1 MRSWLKVGLLCPLIS
16 LLSCGGEQTEPNRSE
31 DAHRANNHGVALL
44 EQFDYQGAAESFRE
58 ASALDAA
65 LGTAH
70 LNLAVA
76 LYHAQDFS
84 NAERAV
90 RTSMPLLP
98 SALQPTYLLGLI
110 ARAQNQPSDALDA
123 FLQVLDSD
131 PLDVGANINAG
142 QLYLEIQE
150 YETAI
155 EYLRRAYTQE
165 QHNVTA
171 SYNLGLALV
180 RNGNTEE
187 GQQILETAQALRAT
201 NYGITYGPGYLN
213 EGRYAVAIASTGA
226 EPELVDQTVPSASF
240 SLLNIA
246 STRLDSA
253 LPEESPF
260 GRSYTANDLN
270 NLAALQQ
277 LAASLGGGI
286 TAIDYDTDGDLDLF
300 RASPAGEQLLQN
312 NGGNNWS
319 DVTDTVAL
327 SDTPSNSTPIGALT
341 LDYNNDHAP
350 DLFVIRQGVSSLYR
364 NDAGRFSDV
373 TDSAGI
379 PQLPYLPGSAAAMD
393 VDHDGD
399 ADLLIAGLVDVIATQ
414 QTLGNRSVTFP
425 QEFAPAPLLLL
436 RNNQDGTFTDITTQ
450 AGLTSTGHAIAIVP
464 ADFNNGRDIDFLIV
478 DRDDSPRLFLN
489 QRDFT
494 FRDVTSDAGLTR
506 NGSITT
512 GVTAADLNHDD
523 YPDIVF
529 AGETSTD
536 STIALSDGQGG
547 FTMTPAPT
555 SAQGAHALQLF
566 DYDNDGLLDLLTWTS
581 NGIQLARNIG
591 TSWTDVST
599 ATLTTQPPLPVIT
612 AAPTFVTADFDLDGD
627 TDFVTATTGSVLFA
641 ENSGTPNSSLRVSL
655 RGTASNRL
663 GIGAKVQLR
672 AGSLSTRLD
681 TASTTPPVGPA
692 DLVFGLGSRPGAD
705 VVRVLWPSGI
715 VQAEVP
721 QTEAVLSTL
730 VPVQELDREPSSCPL
745 LFTWN
750 GTRFEFVTDFL
761 GGGEMG
767 YWHGPDHYNT
777 PDPVEYVRIPGDRL
791 QPRDGQLEL
800 RITNEL
806 EEVIFFDHLSLISV
820 SHPNDITVYPNEGQT
835 VPPKPHRLHGV
846 RDIRTAVRVFNDKGT
861 DMTERV
867 AALDRQYPDEFGLKP
882 FRGYAESHTLTV
894 DLGPRDNEAITLL
907 LTGWTDYA
915 FSSDNVAA
923 HQAGLTPS
931 LPVLQIKNGVGNWRH
946 AVEIGI
952 PVGRPQTIAVDL
964 TGHLQPEEHEVRIVT
979 DMRVYWDQIQIG
991 RPVSLDNI
999 KDHTVAREQTLHATT
1014 AELRARGF
1022 SKELHPNG
1030 TQPTTYDYEQVSLLS
1045 PWKTMSGSYTRPGD
1059 VRELL
1064 AVSDDLFTIAKD
1076 GDEVVLSFD
1085 AAQLDPL
1092 PANWTRTYLLRTDG
1106 FSKEMDINSA
1116 SPDSI
1121 EPLPFH
1127 AMSAYPY
1134 SESEHYPKT
1143 RVHEAYRKIFNSRH
1157 VVQSI
1162 PRIDVVQ

>member
-1 MRSWLKVGLLCPLIS
+1 MDV
-16 LLSCGGEQTEPNRSE
+16 
-31 DAHRANNHGVALL
+31 RAI
-44 EQFDYQGAAESFRE
+44 F
-58 ASALDAA
+58 
-65 LGTAH
+65 
-70 LNLAVA
+70 
-76 LYHAQDFS
+76 
-84 NAERAV
+84 
-90 RTSMPLLP
+90 
-98 SALQPTYLLGLI
+98 
-110 ARAQNQPSDALDA
+110 
-123 FLQVLDSD
+123 
-131 PLDVGANINAG
+131 NAG

-150 YETAI
+150 YGTAI
-155 EYLRRAYTQE
+155 EHLRRAYTHE
-165 QHNVTA
+165 PHNVTA

-180 RNGNTEE
+180 RNGNTDE
-187 GQQILETAQALRAT
+187 GQQLLETAQALRAT

-226 EPELVDQTVPSASF
+226 EPELVDQAVPSASF
-240 SLLNIA
+240 SLRNIA
-246 STRLDSA
+246 STGLDNA
-253 LPEESPF
+253 PPEESPF
-260 GRSYTANDLN
+260 GRSYTAEDLN
-270 NLAALQQ
+270 DRAALQR
-277 LAASLGGGI
+277 LAASLGGGLA
-286 TAIDYDTDGDLDLF
+286 AIDYDSDGDLDLF

-312 NGGNNWS
+312 NGRNNWS
-319 DVTDTVAL
+319 NVTDTVAL
-327 SDTPSNSTPIGALT
+327 SDPPANSTPIGVIT

-350 DLFVIRQGVSSLYR
+350 DLFVIRLGISSLYR
-364 NDAGRFSDV
+364 NDAGRFTDV

-379 PQLPYLPGSAAAMD
+379 PQLPFLPSSAAAMD

-399 ADLLIAGLVDVIATQ
+399 ADLLIAGLVDVIATRQ
-414 QTLGNRSVTFP
+414 ALGDRSVTFP

-464 ADFNNGRDIDFLIV
+464 ADFNNGRDLDFLIV

-494 FRDVTSDAGLTR
+494 FRDVTSDVGLTR
-506 NGSITT
+506 SRAVTT

-523 YPDIVF
+523 YPDIIF
-529 AGETSTD
+529 AGENPTD
-536 STIALSDGQGG
+536 SAIALSDGQGG
-547 FTMTPAPT
+547 FTMTSAPT
-555 SAQGAHALQLF
+555 SAQGAHALQLI
-566 DYDNDGLLDLLTWTS
+566 DYDNDGLLDLLSWTS
-581 NGIQLARNIG
+581 DGARLARNIG
-591 TSWTDVST
+591 TSWTDVSSAALT
-599 ATLTTQPPLPVIT
+599 AQAPLPLIT
-612 AAPTFVTADFDLDGD
+612 APPTFVVADFDLDGD
-627 TDFVTATTGSVLFA
+627 TDFITATTGSVLFA
-641 ENSGTPNSSLRVSL
+641 ENSGTPNGSLRVSL

-705 VVRVLWPSGI
+705 VIRVLWPSGI

-721 QTEAVLSTL
+721 QTEAVLTTV

-750 GTRFEFVTDFL
+750 GTRFEFNTDFL

-820 SHPNDITVYPNEGQT
+820 SHPSDITVYPNEGQT

-846 RDIRTAVRVFNDKGT
+846 RSIRPPVRVFNDKGT
-861 DMTERV
+861 DMTDRV
-867 AALDRQYPDEFGLKP
+867 TALDRRYPDEFGLKP

-894 DLGPRDNEAITLL
+894 DLGPRDDEAITLL

-931 LPVLQIKNGVGNWRH
+931 LPALQIKNGVGNWRH
-946 AVEIGI
+946 AIDIGI

-964 TGHLQPEEHEVRIVT
+964 TGHLQPGEHEVRIVT
-979 DMRVYWDQIQIG
+979 DMRVYWDQIQVG

-999 KDHTVAREQTLHATT
+999 DDHAVVREQTLHATT

-1092 PANWTRTYLLRTDG
+1092 PTNWTRTYLLRTDG

-1116 SPDSI
+1116 SPDSV

-1134 SESEHYPKT
+1134 SESEQYPKT
-1143 RVHEAYRKIFNSRH
+1143 RTHETYREIFNSRR

>member
-1 MRSWLKVGLLCPLIS
+1 MRSWRIVSVFCALSSVIS
-16 LLSCGGEQTEPNRSE
+16 CSGAPPEPERRE
-31 DAHRANNHGVALL
+31 DAYRANNHGVALL

-58 ASALDAA
+58 ATALNAA
-65 LGTAH
+65 LGIAH

-76 LYHAQDFS
+76 LYHAQDFGD
-84 NAERAV
+84 AERAV
-90 RTSMPLLP
+90 RTSIPLLP
-98 SALQPTYLLGLI
+98 SGLQPPYLLGLI
-110 ARAQNQPSDALDA
+110 ARAQNQPNNALDA
-123 FLQVLDSD
+123 FLEVLESD

-142 QLYLEIQE
+142 QLYLERQE

-155 EYLRRAYTQE
+155 EYLRRAFTQE

-187 GQQILETAQALRAT
+187 GQQFLDTAQALRAT

-213 EGRYAVAIASTGA
+213 EGRYAVALASTGA
-226 EPELVDQTVPSASF
+226 EPELVDQNVPSANF
-240 SLLNIA
+240 TLVNIA
-246 STRLDSA
+246 STRPVGS
-253 LPEESPF
+253 PEEESPF
-260 GRSYTANDLN
+260 GRSYTADDLNDLT
-270 NLAALQQ
+270 ALQ
-277 LAASLGGGI
+277 LAASLGGGL

-300 RASPAGEQLLQN
+300 RASPTGEQLLQN
-312 NGGNNWS
+312 NGSNNWS
-319 DVTDTVAL
+319 DVTSTVAL
-327 SDTPSNSTPIGALT
+327 SGPPPNSTPIGAVT

-350 DLFVIRQGVSSLYR
+350 DLFVIRQGTSSLYR

-379 PQLPYLPGSAAAMD
+379 PQLPYLPGAAAAMD

-399 ADLLIAGLVDVIATQ
+399 ADLLIAGLVDITATQ
-414 QTLGNRSVTFP
+414 QTLGNRTVTFP

-436 RNNQDGTFTDITTQ
+436 RNNQNGTFTDITTQ

-464 ADFNNGRDIDFLIV
+464 ADFNNGRDIDLLIV
-478 DRDDSPRLFLN
+478 DRADSPRLFLN

-494 FRDVTSDAGLTR
+494 FRDVTNTVGLTR

-529 AGETSTD
+529 AGTTSAD

-547 FTMTPAPT
+547 FTITQAPT
-555 SAQGAHALQLF
+555 GAQDAQILQLF
-566 DYDNDGLLDLLTWTS
+566 DYDNDGLLDLLSWTS
-581 NGIQLARNIG
+581 DGVRLARNLG
-591 TSWTDVST
+591 TSWADVSE
-599 ATLTTQPPLPVIT
+599 ATLSAQPTLPFTTT
-612 AAPTFVTADFDLDGD
+612 ASGLVVADFDLDGD
-627 TDFVTATTGSVLFA
+627 TDFVTATTGSVLLA

-681 TASTTPPVGPA
+681 TTSTTPSIGPA
-692 DLVFGLGSRPGAD
+692 DLVFGLGARPGAD

-721 QTEAVLSTL
+721 QTEAALTTL

-750 GTRFEFVTDFL
+750 GTRFEFITDFL

-820 SHPNDITVYPNEGQT
+820 SHPSDITVYPNEGQT

-846 RDIRTAVRVFNDKGT
+846 RDIRTPVRVFNDKGT
-861 DMTERV
+861 DMTDRI
-867 AALDRQYPDEFGLKP
+867 AALDRRYPDEFGLKP
-882 FRGYAESHTLTV
+882 FRGYAEPHTLTV
-894 DLGPRDNEAITLL
+894 DLGPRNDEAITLL

-931 LPVLQIKNGVGNWRH
+931 LPALQIKNGVGNWRH
-946 AVEIGI
+946 AVDIGI
-952 PVGRPQTIAVDL
+952 PVGRPQTIALDL
-964 TGHLQPEEHEVRIVT
+964 TGHLHPGEHEVRIVT
-979 DMRVYWDQIQIG
+979 DMRVYWDQIQVG
-991 RPVSLDNI
+991 RPVSLDDI
-999 KDHTVAREQTLHATT
+999 EDHAVVREQTLHATT
-1014 AELRARGF
+1014 AELRTRGF

-1076 GDEVVLSFD
+1076 GDEIVLSFD
-1085 AAQLDPL
+1085 AAQLDSL
-1092 PANWTRTYLLRTDG
+1092 PTNWTRTYLLRTDG

-1116 SPDSI
+1116 SPDSV

-1134 SESEHYPKT
+1134 SDSEHYPKT
-1143 RVHEAYRKIFNSRH
+1143 RAHETYRGTFNSRH

>member
-1 MRSWLKVGLLCPLIS
+1 MRSWLEVSVLCSVIS
-16 LLSCGGEQTEPNRSE
+16 LISCGGEQTNPDRSE
-31 DAHRANNHGVALL
+31 DAYRANNHGVALL

-58 ASALDAA
+58 ASALNAA

-90 RTSMPLLP
+90 RTSIPLLP
-98 SALQPTYLLGLI
+98 SALQPLYLVGLI
-110 ARAQNQPSDALDA
+110 ARAQNQPTDALDA

-131 PLDVGANINAG
+131 PLDIGANINAG

-150 YETAI
+150 YGTAI
-155 EYLRRAYTQE
+155 EYLRRAYTHE
-165 QHNVTA
+165 PHNVTA
-171 SYNLGLALV
+171 SYNQGLALV
-180 RNGNTEE
+180 RNGNTDE
-187 GQQILETAQALRAT
+187 GQQLLETAQALRAT

-226 EPELVDQTVPSASF
+226 EPELVDQAVPSASF
-240 SLLNIA
+240 SLRNIA
-246 STRLDSA
+246 STGLDNA
-253 LPEESPF
+253 PPEESPF
-260 GRSYTANDLN
+260 GRSYTAEDLN
-270 NLAALQQ
+270 DLAALQQ
-277 LAASLGGGI
+277 LAASLGGGLA
-286 TAIDYDTDGDLDLF
+286 AIDYDTDGDLDLF
-300 RASPAGEQLLQN
+300 RATPAGEQLLQN

-327 SDTPSNSTPIGALT
+327 SDPPANSTPIGVIT

-350 DLFVIRQGVSSLYR
+350 DLFVIRQGISSLYR
-364 NDAGRFSDV
+364 NDAGRFTDV
-373 TDSAGI
+373 TGSAGI
-379 PQLPYLPGSAAAMD
+379 PQLPFLPGSAAAMD

-399 ADLLIAGLVDVIATQ
+399 ADLLIAGLVDVIATRQ
-414 QTLGNRSVTFP
+414 ALGNRSVAFP

-450 AGLTSTGHAIAIVP
+450 AGLTSTGHAVAIVP
-464 ADFNNGRDIDFLIV
+464 ADFNNGRDLDFLIV

-506 NGSITT
+506 NGTVTT

-523 YPDIVF
+523 YPDIIF
-529 AGETSTD
+529 AGESPTD
-536 STIALSDGQGG
+536 SAIALSDGQGG
-547 FTMTPAPT
+547 FTMTSAPT
-555 SAQGAHALQLF
+555 SAQGAHALQLI
-566 DYDNDGLLDLLTWTS
+566 DYDNDGLLDLLSWTS
-581 NGIQLARNIG
+581 DGVRLARNIG
-591 TSWTDVST
+591 TSWTDVSSAALT
-599 ATLTTQPPLPVIT
+599 AQVPLPVI
-612 AAPTFVTADFDLDGD
+612 AAPPTFVVADFDLDGD
-627 TDFVTATTGSVLFA
+627 TDFITATTGSVLLA
-641 ENSGTPNSSLRVSL
+641 ENSGTPNGSLRVSL

-681 TASTTPPVGPA
+681 TTSATPPVSPA

-705 VVRVLWPSGI
+705 VIRVLWPSGI

-721 QTEAVLSTL
+721 QTQAVLTTL

-750 GTRFEFVTDFL
+750 GTRFEFITDFL

-791 QPRDGQLEL
+791 QPRNGQLEL

-846 RDIRTAVRVFNDKGT
+846 RDIRTPVRVFNNKGT

-867 AALDRQYPDEFGLKP
+867 AALDRRYPDEFGLKP

-894 DLGPRDNEAITLL
+894 DLGPRDDEAITLL

-931 LPVLQIKNGVGNWRH
+931 LPALQIKDGVGNWRH
-946 AVEIGI
+946 AIDIGI

-964 TGHLQPEEHEVRIVT
+964 TDHLHPGEHEVQIVT

-999 KDHTVAREQTLHATT
+999 EDHAVVREQTLHATT

-1085 AAQLDPL
+1085 AAQLDSL
-1092 PANWTRTYLLRTDG
+1092 PTNWTRTYLLRTDG

-1116 SPDSI
+1116 SPDSV

-1134 SESEHYPKT
+1134 SDSEHYPKT
-1143 RVHEAYRKIFNSRH
+1143 RTHETYREIFNSRH

>member
-1 MRSWLKVGLLCPLIS
+1 MRSWLEVSVLCSVISLIS
-16 LLSCGGEQTEPNRSE
+16 CGAEQTNPDRSE
-31 DAHRANNHGVALL
+31 DAYRANNHGVALL

-58 ASALDAA
+58 ASALDAT
-65 LGTAH
+65 LGIAH

-76 LYHAQDFS
+76 LYHAQDFN

-90 RTSMPLLP
+90 RTSIPLLP
-98 SALQPTYLLGLI
+98 SARQPLYLLGLI
-110 ARAQNQPSDALDA
+110 ARAQNQPTDALDA

-150 YETAI
+150 YGTAI

-180 RNGNTEE
+180 RNGNTQE
-187 GQQILETAQALRAT
+187 GQQLLETAQALRAT

-226 EPELVDQTVPSASF
+226 EPELVDQAVPSASF

-246 STRLDSA
+246 STRLDNSP
-253 LPEESPF
+253 PEESPF
-260 GRSYTANDLN
+260 GQRYTAEDLN
-270 NLAALQQ
+270 DLAALQQ
-277 LAASLGGGI
+277 LAASLGGGLA
-286 TAIDYDTDGDLDLF
+286 AIAYDTDGDLDLF

-312 NGGNNWS
+312 NGRNNWS

-327 SDTPSNSTPIGALT
+327 SDTPANSTPIGAIT

-350 DLFVIRQGVSSLYR
+350 DLFVIRQGISSLYR

-379 PQLPYLPGSAAAMD
+379 PQLPFLPSSAAAMD

-399 ADLLIAGLVDVIATQ
+399 ADLLIAGLVDVIATRQ
-414 QTLGNRSVTFP
+414 ALGNRSVTFP

-464 ADFNNGRDIDFLIV
+464 ADFNNGRDLDFLIV

-506 NGSITT
+506 SGAITT

-523 YPDIVF
+523 YPDIIF
-529 AGETSTD
+529 AGENRTD
-536 STIALSDGQGG
+536 SAIALSDGQGG
-547 FTMTPAPT
+547 FTMTSAPP
-555 SAQGAHALQLF
+555 SAQGAHALQLI
-566 DYDNDGLLDLLTWTS
+566 DYDNDGLLDLLSWTS
-581 NGIQLARNIG
+581 DGVRLARNIG
-591 TSWTDVST
+591 TSWTDVSSAALT
-599 ATLTTQPPLPVIT
+599 AQAPLPVIT
-612 AAPTFVTADFDLDGD
+612 ATPTFVVADFDLDGD
-627 TDFVTATTGSVLFA
+627 TDFVTATTRSVLFA
-641 ENSGTPNSSLRVSL
+641 ENSGTPNGSLRVSL

-705 VVRVLWPSGI
+705 VIRVLWPSGI

-721 QTEAVLSTL
+721 QTEAVLTTL

-750 GTRFEFVTDFL
+750 GTRFEFITDFL

-777 PDPVEYVRIPGDRL
+777 PDPVEYVRITGDQL

-820 SHPNDITVYPNEGQT
+820 SHPSDITVYPNEGQT

-846 RDIRTAVRVFNDKGT
+846 RDIHTPVRVFNDKGT
-861 DMTERV
+861 DMTDRI
-867 AALDRQYPDEFGLKP
+867 AALDRRYPDEFGLKP

-894 DLGPRDNEAITLL
+894 DLGPRDDEAITLL

-964 TGHLQPEEHEVRIVT
+964 TGHLHPGEHEVRIVT

-999 KDHTVAREQTLHATT
+999 EDHAVVQTQTLHATT

-1045 PWKTMSGSYTRPGD
+1045 PWKTMSGSYTRLGD

-1085 AAQLDPL
+1085 AAQLDSL
-1092 PANWTRTYLLRTDG
+1092 PTNWTRTYLLRTDG

-1116 SPDSI
+1116 SPDSV

-1134 SESEHYPKT
+1134 SESEHYPKART
-1143 RVHEAYRKIFNSRH
+1143 HETYRKIFNSRH